1 MKPSKPPA
9 ATTTVDQIQFDKS
22 DRLFALAHQL
32 QELTD
37 KVHDLACELLPQPN
51 IQLEDEQVRYLT
63 QQFENEIL
71 REEAQDMDS
80 TNEPEISK
88 TKLTKAN
95 VAVFQAI
102 KAHSF
107 KLQKIAA
114 QNRMTDDAKLR
125 IQKTYL
131 KGQA

>member
-1 MKPSKPPA
+1 MKPSKHPA
-9 ATTTVDQIQFDKS
+9 PTTTVDQIQFDKS

-51 IQLEDEQVRYLT
+51 IQLEDEEVRYLT

-71 REEAQDMDS
+71 REEAQEMDS

-95 VAVFQAI
+95 VAVFQAT